1 MKKFDI
7 KNDYERKLINFM
19 IDEIKD
25 QRDLKILEFGVRK
38 GVSTKFFL
46 EICKKN
52 NGKLYSVDI
61 DNCSNLF
68 NDDNWKFIHC
78 RDDDFKKIEKEIPNE
93 FDLIYL
99 DSYHEPNHV
108 EKIINYY
115 YPKLR
120 VNGLYVIDDICWIPY
135 VKNNYR
141 DSFGNE
147 KANIDTFNRILELY
161 FTNKDNFDLDFT
173 FVGSGLAKIFKRN
186 SSELNYRKN
195 IPTRSNLF
203 KNFIKKIIKR

>member
-19 IDEIKD
+19 IEEIKD

-61 DNCSNLF
+61 DDCSNLF

-161 FTNKDNFDLDFT
+161 FANKDNFDLDFT

-186 SSELNYRKN
+186 SSELNYRKK

-203 KNFIKKIIKR
+203 KNFIKKIIKK

>member
-195 IPTRSNLF
+195 IPIRSNLF
-203 KNFIKKIIKR
+203 KNFIKKIIKK

>member
-19 IDEIKD
+19 IEEIKD

-61 DNCSNLF
+61 DDCSNLF

-186 SSELNYRKN
+186 SSELNYRKK

-203 KNFIKKIIKR
+203 KNFIKKIIKK

>member
-186 SSELNYRKN
+186 SNELNYRKN